1 MAITELIKT
10 IDGLSCDI
18 YATLG
23 NDRAK
28 IGTAVPEIE
37 IYEKSVRVPTIGSNM
52 ISCKTTCLSVII
64 CPESETSTNIT
75 CETIQKIKSFDLM
88 LKLPRS
94 KDGVFVPVSLF
105 GICDA
110 RLDIDRWQFNI
121 TDSQTVKR
129 LLDL

>member
-23 NDRAK
+23 NDRKK

-37 IYEKSVRVPTIGSNM
+37 IYEKSVRVPTIGSNA
-52 ISCKTTCLSVII
+52 ISYKTTFLSVII
-64 CPESETSTNIT
+64 CPEPEASANIT
-75 CETIQKIKSFDLM
+75 CEAIQKIKSFDLM
-88 LKLPRS
+88 LRLPRS

-110 RLDIDRWQFNI
+110 SLDIDRWQFNI